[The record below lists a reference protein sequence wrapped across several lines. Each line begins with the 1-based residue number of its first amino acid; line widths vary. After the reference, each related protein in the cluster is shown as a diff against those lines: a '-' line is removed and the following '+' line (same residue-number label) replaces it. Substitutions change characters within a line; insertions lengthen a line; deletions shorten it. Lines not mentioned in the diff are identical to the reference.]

1 MFRHYS
7 ILKRLLKSGMKYDDT
22 LEEKIKLI
30 KWKRVFPASKVNP
43 ETGKKEHH
51 KHETFY
57 SELGIEA

>member
-1 MFRHYS
+1 
-7 ILKRLLKSGMKYDDT
+7 MKYDDT
-22 LEEKIKLI
+22 LEEKIRLI